1 METLSAIIARERAEH
16 SFAIATRVAWLIWT
30 RIRLA
35 ACKNRDM
42 ASVVALT
49 RYPVKGFTPE
59 PLETLTVQPDGRI
72 AGDRVLA
79 FRFGNAA
86 EPEERDGLDYWP
98 KARGLSLQDFPS
110 LAALRVEYRA
120 AERVLRLWREGALIA
135 EGGLDPAGRR
145 HLEEAVSEFV
155 LASPEAARLERPG
168 RLPLALVGDGVT
180 SRFQDRARGYVS
192 VHSEASVEALGEA
205 LNAEVDHRRFRS
217 NIVISGVGVEA
228 ELAWDGPVQIGA
240 VRFAPQQPIVRC
252 LATHANPDSGIRD
265 LPVLTTLTQQLG
277 QRQPTLGRL
286 LLPSETAPPFAGAE
300 IHIGDT
306 VTTDSA
312 FAATPPAI

>member
-1 METLSAIIARERAEH
+1 
-16 SFAIATRVAWLIWT
+16 
-30 RIRLA
+30 
-35 ACKNRDM
+35 M

-49 RYPVKGFTPE
+49 RYPVKGLTPE
-59 PLETLTVQPDGRI
+59 PLQNMTVQPDGRI

-120 AERVLRLWREGALIA
+120 EERVLRLWRAGELFA

-145 HLEEAVSEFV
+145 HLEAAMSAFV
-155 LASPEAARLERPG
+155 LASPEAARLQRPG
-168 RLPLALVGDGVT
+168 RLPLVLVGDGVT

-192 VHSEASVEALGEA
+192 VHSEASVGALA
-205 LNAEVDHRRFRS
+205 DVLDTEVDHRRFRS

-240 VRFAPQQPIVRC
+240 VTFAPQQPIVRC

-286 LLPSETAPPFAGAE
+286 LLPSEMTPPFAGAE
-300 IHIGDT
+300 IHVGDT
-306 VTTDSA
+306 VSGGALSA
-312 FAATPPAI
+312 AQPSV